1 MDLIQEIRSK
11 INARN
16 SKLVKELIEIIIE
29 EKICTLEQL
38 KEKEDKYFTYNGK
51 VLNEEE
57 RIEKCIE
64 ILKYSYMDYDMLS
77 FEDIQIYKKLKLEIN
92 ENISNEKKIKNLILL
107 FSMTNRDM
115 LFLTE
120 TYNFILNGLL

>member
-1 MDLIQEIRSK
+1 MDLIQELRSK
-11 INARN
+11 INIRN